1 MQCPVQNAR
10 GDQGAQNIPSR
21 KGPTGIKAGRKDF
34 WEKDCLYGHGASV
47 CVCLSPRESWEGFFC
62 SEDILPDPGKGSQS
76 SSVLIAFSLIMAYP
90 VSLLPRA
97 PWSCSEALENTFQPG
112 RYCVNANYCIA
123 ALKMLLRS
131 WGGIFRQFIGAV
143 AKCLFR
149 ELQSRLKELG
159 FWLILPRK
167 EI

>member
-1 MQCPVQNAR
+1 MQEVIKEHR
-10 GDQGAQNIPSR
+10 ISR
-21 KGPTGIKAGRKDF
+21 AGRDPPGSKLEGKIF
-34 WEKDCLYGHGASV
+34 GKRIVFMVTVPLCV
-47 CVCLSPRESWEGFFC
+47 CACLSPRESWEGFFC

-97 PWSCSEALENTFQPG
+97 PWSCSEALKNTFQPG

-123 ALKMLLRS
+123 ALKMLFRS

-143 AKCLFR
+143 AECLFR
-149 ELQSRLKELG
+149 ELQSKLKELG